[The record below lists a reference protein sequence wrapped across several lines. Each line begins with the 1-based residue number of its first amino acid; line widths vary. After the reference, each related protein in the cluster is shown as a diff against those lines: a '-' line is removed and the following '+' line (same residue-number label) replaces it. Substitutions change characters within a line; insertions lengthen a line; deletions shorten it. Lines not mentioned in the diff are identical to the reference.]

1 MKINQTEIEV
11 VRGSVLE
18 QAADAVV
25 NAANTAMRGGGALD
39 GAIHRAAGPQ
49 MLRELREIAPDGSET
64 AEVVVTGAYD
74 LPFQF
79 VFHVAGPVWKPQW
92 ADECD
97 YLLASAYKNCLI
109 EADERGLETLAF
121 PSLSTGV
128 YAFPL
133 ERAAPIALQSALDF
147 ARENPQT
154 SLKSIVYAM
163 FGGEEW
169 HVFSRALAKLQLDET
184 DSDSQ

>member
-1 MKINQTEIEV
+1 MKINQTEIQI

-18 QAADAVV
+18 QSAEAIV

-49 MLRELREIAPDGSET
+49 MMRELELLAPDGSET
-64 AEVVVTGAYD
+64 SEVVVTKGYNSG
-74 LPFQF
+74 FKHI
-79 VFHVAGPVWKPQW
+79 FHVAGPVWNPRRE
-92 ADECD
+92 DECD
-97 YLLASAYKNCLI
+97 ELLSASYRNCLDA
-109 EADERGLETLAF
+109 ADELELETLAF

-147 ARENPQT
+147 ARENPQ
-154 SLKSIVYAM
+154 SRLKSIVFAM
-163 FGGEEW
+163 FGGPEW
-169 HVFSRALAKLQLDET
+169 HVFSRALAKLQNRET
-184 DSDSQ
+184 DSNP